1 MRLAVIAAL
10 VAVAG
15 CKVDLLPGQPSPGTN
30 EGAWAVER
38 DRFTR
43 SAKLYDGLD
52 DVAFATATY
61 LAPSVRAARAARLA
75 EWQGIPAA
83 ERDAR
88 VAAEARA
95 GAEAEEFLLAF
106 FTSDRRANDL
116 ATGRGTWRISLAIQ
130 VEGGAMEATPAK
142 VEWVRVDPSVP
153 MLYPYVTDFDQLYLV
168 RFPRYAGAAPLAD
181 LPFTL
186 RIAGAL
192 GRIELDW
199 KPGPAR

>member
-30 EGAWAVER
+30 EGAWAAER

-61 LAPSVRAARAARLA
+61 LAPSVRAARAARIA

-142 VEWVRVDPSVP
+142 VEWVRVDPSIP

-168 RFPRYAGAAPLAD
+168 RFPRYAGAAPLAE

-199 KPGPAR
+199 KPVPAR

>member
-1 MRLAVIAAL
+1 MRRAFLALL
-10 VAVAG
+10 VAAAG
-15 CKVDLLPGQPSPGTN
+15 CKADLLPGQPEPGTH
-30 EGAWAVER
+30 EGAWAAER

-43 SAKLYDGLD
+43 SRKLYDGLD

-61 LAPSVRAARAARLA
+61 LAPSVRGARADRLA
-75 EWQGIPAA
+75 EWQGASAA

-88 VAAEARA
+88 VAAETKAA
-95 GAEAEEFLLAF
+95 GESEEFLLAF

-116 ATGRGTWRISLAIQ
+116 ATARGTWRISLVIP
-130 VEGGAMEATPAK
+130 VEGGVMEAQPSK
-142 VEWVRVDPSVP
+142 VETVRQDPSIQV
-153 MLYPYVTDFDQLYLV
+153 LYPYVTDFDQLYRI
-168 RFPRYAGAAPLAD
+168 RFPRYAGAAPLAE

-199 KPGPAR
+199 RPGAGR